1 MEIAQMITGNRPLP
15 SLKTLKTEILSLF
28 ARIALWLD
36 TVLEPFE
43 SESTMT
49 LAPVLVPVRIS
60 QTRTR
65 RTTAGRLYQRRRL
78 ATRIAFA
85 MQEILRPS
93 LEDKPAYPHKW
104 AERVSKRR
112 RPAVAASSA
121 IRFSANSSSQ
131 PLISAPQTAA
141 RRARGADTFSGG
153 RMARKIPTHVIPT
166 QAILTGGLHTAAF
179 TPRHM
184 SG

>member
-1 MEIAQMITGNRPLP
+1 MITGNRPLP
-15 SLKTLKTEILSLF
+15 RLKTLPTEIF
-28 ARIALWLD
+28 ALLTRFAAWLD
-36 TVLEPFE
+36 IVLSPFE
-43 SESTMT
+43 SEGTLT
-49 LAPVLVPVRIS
+49 LAPALVPVRIS

-65 RTTAGRLYQRRRL
+65 RTTAARIYQRRRI

-85 MQEILRPS
+85 MQDLMRPS
-93 LEDKPAYPHKW
+93 EEKQPAYPHKW

-112 RPAVAASSA
+112 QPAAAVSRQ

-131 PLISAPQTAA
+131 PLISAPQAAA

-153 RMARKIPTHVIPT
+153 RMARHIPISS
-166 QAILTGGLHTAAF
+166 LHAAAF
-179 TPRHM
+179 IPRPM

>member
-15 SLKTLKTEILSLF
+15 RLKTLKNDIFTLLTRF
-28 ARIALWLD
+28 AAWLD
-36 TVLEPFE
+36 IVLAPFE
-43 SESTMT
+43 SEGSLT

-65 RTTAGRLYQRRRL
+65 RTTASRIYQRRRI

-85 MQEILRPS
+85 MAELIKPS
-93 LEDKPAYPHKW
+93 REDQPAYPHKW

-112 RPAVAASSA
+112 APAAAA
-121 IRFSANSSSQ
+121 TQQIRFSATSSSQ
-131 PLISAPQTAA
+131 PLTSAPSTAA
-141 RRARGADTFSGG
+141 RRPGGADTIRRARGADAFSGG
-153 RMARKIPTHVIPT
+153 QMARHIPI
-166 QAILTGGLHTAAF
+166 GNLHAAAF
-179 TPRHM
+179 IPRPM